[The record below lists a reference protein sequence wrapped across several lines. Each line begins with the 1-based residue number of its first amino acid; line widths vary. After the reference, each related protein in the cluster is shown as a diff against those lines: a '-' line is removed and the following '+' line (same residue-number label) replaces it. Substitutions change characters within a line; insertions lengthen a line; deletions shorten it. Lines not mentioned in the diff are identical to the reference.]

1 MIPFFIKRNFL
12 MFHTKKQTISTFLQI
27 FYVKKLRFKSELNEC
42 HSNQRFLDARGN
54 QLFGLKLFF

>member
-1 MIPFFIKRNFL
+1 